1 MKIKNAEKLAALC
14 LAAVMGVSVTACSGG
29 NMYATSNESA
39 TIADNDV
46 ITIGSVTTNSGAAA
60 AYGEAEVNGFKLAV
74 KEINADGGI
83 FGKQIKL
90 ESMDDKGDVIE
101 ASNAFNRLAGDK
113 NVIAVLGPTI
123 SSTSGAVAP
132 LADQN
137 QMPTIAPAATADSVE
152 TGGYLF
158 RTCFKD
164 SFQGEMVAAY
174 AKDQGWT
181 KAAVLYATG
190 DTYSSGLH
198 DSFVKA
204 AEKYGIDIM
213 GFHILLDDEDIVER
227 EKYTPEEFYDKMRA
241 AKGIPST
248 AAITPIQFCEKYCQ
262 YVDEGYTD
270 VIHVPIN
277 RSGSSTY
284 NNAVMAQGMLRE
296 ERPEHH
302 LNIHLLD
309 PHTYSMVFGWYLCEM
324 ARKLQNGA
332 ELRHVIGEFEAQMN
346 KMEVILG
353 PYSLKQMKKSGRIS
367 AAAAVMGELMGI
379 RPIITLIDGK
389 TKVESKVR
397 GDDKVIPAMIDLCK
411 KRTEGVEDFDYMIGH
426 TSIPQAAELEKACRK
441 AFGKAPLS
449 TFNLG
454 GVVSANTGPDTLA
467 LVYVGKPR
475 D

>member
-1 MKIKNAEKLAALC
+1 MSKIAIL
-14 LAAVMGVSVTACSGG
+14 T
-29 NMYATSNESA
+29 
-39 TIADNDV
+39 D
-46 ITIGSVTTNSGAAA
+46 
-60 AYGEAEVNGFKLAV
+60 
-74 KEINADGGI
+74 
-83 FGKQIKL
+83 
-90 ESMDDKGDVIE
+90 
-101 ASNAFNRLAGDK
+101 
-113 NVIAVLGPTI
+113 
-123 SSTSGAVAP
+123 SSCDIP
-132 LADQN
+132 QEL
-137 QMPTIAPAATADSVE
+137 
-152 TGGYLF
+152 
-158 RTCFKD
+158 
-164 SFQGEMVAAY
+164 
-174 AKDQGWT
+174 
-181 KAAVLYATG
+181 
-190 DTYSSGLH
+190 
-198 DSFVKA
+198 

-332 ELRHVIGEFEAQMN
+332 ELRHVISEFETQMN

-389 TKVESKVR
+389 TRVESKVR

-411 KRTEGVEDFDYMIGH
+411 KRTEGGGVLINQALHTLDLLQWFCGFPSEVYANCENYLHKRAIEVEDTVTAVFKGEANFDFFA
-426 TSIPQAAELEKACRK
+426 TSCAASDLPVTLELKTENGAVVLLPDCAVANGKTLAIDESRTY
-441 AFGKAPLS
+441 FGKCDYGHGHNSLIADFYS
-449 TFNLG
+449 CVSRGEEFWING
-454 GVVSANTGPDTLA
+454 EEGAKVVKLILA
-467 LVYVGKPR
+467 VYESNGKEVKIGEA
-475 D
+475 